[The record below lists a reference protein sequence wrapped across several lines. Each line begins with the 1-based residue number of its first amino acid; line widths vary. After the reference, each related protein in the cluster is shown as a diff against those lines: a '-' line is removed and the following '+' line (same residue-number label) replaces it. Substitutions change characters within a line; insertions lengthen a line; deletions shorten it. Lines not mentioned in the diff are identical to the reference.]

1 MNAYYMLA
9 ISVGIGIVGSFLAAQ
24 RGKNPYLWFCVG
36 LLFGVLGL
44 FAIFIPLKKK
54 EIQNSDKRSGK
65 TSLSYIEGPSGCFW
79 YYLEGAEQRGPMSLV
94 ALTQAWEKGEIAPS
108 TYVWN
113 EDLPE
118 WKVLQELIR
127 APKEKHTERA

>member
-1 MNAYYMLA
+1 MNLYYMLA
-9 ISVGIGIVGSFLAAQ
+9 ISVVIGTLGAYLAIQ

-36 LLFGVLGL
+36 LFFGILGL
-44 FAIFIPLKKK
+44 LVLFIPLKMKK
-54 EIQNSDKRSGK
+54 KQLQKESQ
-65 TSLSYIEGPSGCFW
+65 TSQKIPHPYIEGPSGCFW
-79 YYLEGAEQRGPMSLV
+79 YYLEGEKQIGPMSLV
-94 ALTQAWEKGEIAPS
+94 ALTQAWEKGEVPSS

-127 APKEKHTERA
+127 TPGEG